1 MGTRVMVMVGTKK
14 GGFLLESDEQ
24 RTTWQMRGPFCNG
37 WEVSHMTFDP
47 ATGAIV
53 AACYQEVW
61 PKTIPGVWRSFDLGE
76 TWSVGTSGLTYGEE
90 EPGISRIWNL
100 TPAHGVLY
108 AGVEPAGLFR
118 STDGGESW
126 EHIAALREHPT
137 RPNWFPGNGGLCL
150 HSIVTHPSDPNQIWV
165 GTSAAGIFYSADGGK
180 SWEPRIQGTRD
191 PYDPAGPDRTWGG
204 CVHKL
209 VRAADEPLLLYHQF
223 HTGVYRSDNGGQLWQ
238 EITNNLPSDFGFP
251 MVVHPRDR
259 DTIYTVPLHDM
270 GRVMME
276 GRGQIHRSRDGGANW
291 TALTNGLPPEHA
303 YFNVLREGL
312 AIDSLDPAGVYFGTN
327 TGQVFASANEGDGW
341 SMIADFLPRILSVE
355 VALIRD

>member
-1 MGTRVMVMVGTKK
+1 MTTRVLVMVGTKK
-14 GGFLLESDEQ
+14 GGFLLESDET
-24 RTTWQMRGPFCNG
+24 RTKWELRGPFCNG
-37 WEVSHMTFDP
+37 YEVSNMTFDP

-53 AACYQEVW
+53 AASYEEVW
-61 PKTIPGVWRSFDLGE
+61 PKTQVGVWRSLDRGE
-76 TWSVGTSGLTYGEE
+76 TWTVNSTGLQYGEG
-90 EPGISRIWNL
+90 EPNLARIWNL
-100 TPAHGVLY
+100 TPAHGTLF

-118 STDGGESW
+118 SEDGGTSW
-126 EHIAALREHPT
+126 AHVAALREHPT
-137 RPNWFPGNGGLCL
+137 RPEWNGGNGGLCL

-165 GTSAAGIFYSADGGK
+165 GTSSAGIFYSPDGGK

-191 PYDPAGPDRTWGG
+191 PWAPAPDERTWGG

-223 HTGVYRSDNGGQLWQ
+223 HTGVYRSENGGELWQ

-259 DTIYTVPLHDM
+259 ETIYTVPLEGM
-270 GRVMME
+270 GRTMME
-276 GRGQIHRSRDGGANW
+276 GRGQIHRSRDGGATW
-291 TALTNGLPPEHA
+291 TALTQGLPPEHA

-312 AIDSLDPAGVYFGTN
+312 AIDALDPAGVYFGTN

-341 SMIADFLPRILSVE
+341 ALIADFLPRILSVE
-355 VALIRD
+355 VALIQD